1 MISSLQKKNN
11 LLIFYGGV
19 MRICK
24 KKGCF
29 TILSKYN
36 LNKYCMAHLHE
47 EVAKDMERQE
57 EERIIKVKIYSM
69 RANLKQKQKNY
80 EKRQALCV

>member
-1 MISSLQKKNN
+1 
-11 LLIFYGGV
+11 

-36 LNKYCMAHLHE
+36 PNKYCMAHLHKKAE
-47 EVAKDMERQE
+47 KDMERQE
-57 EERIIKVKIYSM
+57 ETRIAKVKIYSM
-69 RANLKQKQKNY
+69 RANLKQKQKNH
-80 EKRQALCV
+80 EKREALCV

>member
-1 MISSLQKKNN
+1 
-11 LLIFYGGV
+11 

-24 KKGCF
+24 KKGCY
-29 TILSKYN
+29 TILSRYN

-57 EERIIKVKIYSM
+57 EERITKVKIYSM
-69 RANLKQKQKNY
+69 RANLKQKQKRLN
-80 EKRQALCV
+80 EKREALCV